1 MIRGFMQIKL
11 FEKGCDLMIKGYRS
25 FCLKTIKELHTFIH
39 RLNSLYAW
47 DMHSSKDMNLKDN
60 NSQHYFI
67 TIVKGTINELNY
79 EFILSIESPRLNHSF
94 SEELC
99 LVSENVAGVVGNI
112 FVNLAKKDTKKGK

>member
-1 MIRGFMQIKL
+1 MIRGFMQIRL
-11 FEKGCDLMIKGYRS
+11 FEKECKLMIKGYRS
-25 FCLKTIKELHTFIH
+25 FSLKTVKELHTFIH

-67 TIVKGTINELNY
+67 TIVKGAINELNY
-79 EFILSIESPRLNHSF
+79 EFIFSIESARINHSF

-99 LVSENVAGVVGNI
+99 SVSENVAGIIDNI
-112 FVNLAKKDTKKGK
+112 FVNLAKKYTKKGK